1 MNNDQRRWLAVINLN
16 LLNLSVQEW
25 LQCKEEEDDF
35 HFYPATDFMMCPV
48 VFWWY
53 VQIIYCFLPVFPLQ
67 IASQSIHCI
76 YHQQNMRHIR
86 KSVVGWNWELTEEGN
101 VYLRLLREL
110 NVMMMRAVG
119 HFSGVFP
126 SLLIYKWS
134 YNCLFISWSKY
145 LTCMWLLV
153 QQYGTVYK
161 QRCQKSSI
169 MSKVRESGD

>member
-1 MNNDQRRWLAVINLN
+1 MQRRRGRFSFLPSHRFYDVPSCFLVICTDN
-16 LLNLSVQEW
+16 LL
-25 LQCKEEEDDF
+25 
-35 HFYPATDFMMCPV
+35 
-48 VFWWY
+48 
-53 VQIIYCFLPVFPLQ
+53 FLPVFPLQ